1 MMLPTVSTR
10 TLSQRFF
17 SGQVETETFHETP
30 ASKGE
35 LDPAVQSVVADI
47 LKLNLFQVNQLVTH
61 LKDEFG
67 FVEAAPVVV
76 AAVGGAPAAAEEAE
90 EQEVVREKTTFTLKL
105 ESFDPKGK
113 IKIIKEVR
121 GVSGLGLKESKE
133 LVEGAPC
140 EIAKD
145 LPKDEAE
152 ALVERLKE
160 AGAVITLL

>member
-1 MMLPTVSTR
+1 
-10 TLSQRFF
+10 
-17 SGQVETETFHETP
+17 VESETFNETP
-30 ASKGE
+30 AAKNE
-35 LDPAVQSVVADI
+35 LDPVVEAVVADI

-67 FVEAAPVVV
+67 FVESAPVVMAAGP
-76 AAVGGAPAAAEEAE
+76 AAVGEEAE
-90 EQEVVREKTTFTLKL
+90 EKEEEVVREKTTFSLKL
-105 ESFDPKGK
+105 ESFDAKGK

-121 GVSGLGLKESKE
+121 AVSGLGLKESKE